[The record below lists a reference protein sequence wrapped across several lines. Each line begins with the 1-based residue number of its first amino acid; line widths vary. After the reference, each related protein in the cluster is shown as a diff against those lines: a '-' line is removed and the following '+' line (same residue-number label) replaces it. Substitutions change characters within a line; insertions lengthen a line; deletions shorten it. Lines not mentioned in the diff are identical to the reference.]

1 MNLQD
6 LLYKVSLESV
16 LGSTNVDIAD
26 IQFDSRKI
34 AKNNL
39 FVAVSGTIYDGHKF
53 ISNAISDGAIAI
65 IVEQFPEKI
74 YENITYIK
82 VKS

>member
-6 LLYKVSLESV
+6 LLYKVNLESV
-16 LGSTNVDIAD
+16 LGSTNIEITD

-39 FVAVSGTIYDGHKF
+39 FVAISGIISNGHKF

-65 IVEQFPEKI
+65 V
-74 YENITYIK
+74 
-82 VKS
+82 V

>member
-16 LGSTNVDIAD
+16 LGSTNIEVAD
-26 IQFDSRKI
+26 IQFDARKI

-39 FVAVSGTIYDGHKF
+39 FIAVNGTISDGHKF
-53 ISNAISDGAIAI
+53 IPNAISDGAIAI
-65 IVEQFPEKI
+65 IVEQFPEK
-74 YENITYIK
+74 NI
-82 VKS
+82 